1 MFRTKRLLIALVL
14 VFTLLAGL
22 LPAGANPGGARITI
36 LPIDRAKFLAGQKF
50 DFQAEATNLP
60 GAAKYWDIR
69 VNGQPM
75 ADYFGKAEETSG
87 DDQTVRYT
95 LRDVA
100 FEKPG
105 QVTVNVQVVGDGW
118 VESRQASY
126 QVVQAQSPGKPA
138 KNVILI
144 VGDGMSLPIR
154 TAARVLSKGM
164 SEGRFNGLLEMDRME
179 EFGLITTS
187 GMDSIVTDSANSASA
202 YATGHKSAVNAMGV
216 YPNSTKDPMDDP
228 RVENIVEL
236 VKRSRSMATGLVT
249 TSDICDATP
258 AAMLAHTRRRSE
270 MNAIAE
276 QMLDPVRRPDVIL
289 GGGSSHFLPQSTPG
303 SKRKDDRNLI
313 SEFEQAGFAFAGD
326 RTSLAQAGTPDK
338 LLGLFHLS
346 NMNTYIDREVT
357 KNTAV
362 LKSFTDQPTLWEMT
376 DKAIQVLSKSPNGF
390 FLMVEGASI
399 DKQAHPMDWER
410 SIYDAIELDKAVGV
424 AKRFAAQNSDTLIIV
439 TADHSHGMSITGTYH
454 ELDGK
459 TGREG
464 VRVYADAG
472 FPTFEDK
479 DGDGFPDN
487 PGPDV
492 TLAVGWANHPDYR
505 DDFKFNPS
513 PLEPAVVLDG
523 KAVPNPQRDPAGVLL
538 TGNLP
543 IRDNNEVHT
552 ADDVPVT
559 ASGPGAG
566 HFNGILDNTELFYG
580 MVNALGLKPGK

>member
-1 MFRTKRLLIALVL
+1 MFRTKRLIIALVL
-14 VFTLLAGL
+14 VTALLAGL
-22 LPAGANPGGARITI
+22 LPAGANTGGTKITV
-36 LPIDRAKFLAGQKF
+36 LPIDRAKVLAGQKF

-60 GAAKYWDIR
+60 GEAKYWEIE
-69 VNGQPM
+69 VNGQPI
-75 ADYFGKAEETSG
+75 ASYFGQEGETSG
-87 DDQTVRYT
+87 DDKTVRYT

-100 FEKPG
+100 FKTVG
-105 QVTVNVQVVGDGW
+105 TVTVNVQVIGDSW

-126 QVVQAQSPGKPA
+126 QVVQAQAPAKPA
-138 KNVILI
+138 KNVILF

-164 SEGRFNGLLEMDRME
+164 SEGKFNGLLEMDRME

-236 VKRSRSMATGLVT
+236 AKRSRNMATGLVT

-258 AAMLAHTRRRSE
+258 AAMVAHTRRRSE
-270 MNAIAE
+270 MNAIAD
-276 QMLDPVRRPDVIL
+276 QMLDPARRPDVIL

-313 SEFEQAGFAFAGD
+313 SEFEQAGYAFVGD
-326 RTSLAQAGTPDK
+326 RTSLSQLGTPDK
-338 LLGLFHLS
+338 LLGFFHLS
-346 NMNTYIDREVT
+346 NMNVYIDREVT
-357 KNTAV
+357 KNPAV
-362 LKSFTDQPTLWEMT
+362 LKSFTDQPSLWEMT
-376 DKAIQVLSKSPNGF
+376 DKAIQILSKNPNGF

-410 SIYDAIELDKAVGV
+410 AIYDAIELDKAVGV
-424 AKRFAAQNSDTLIIV
+424 AKRFAAQNNDTLIIV

-472 FPTFEDK
+472 FPTFEDR
-479 DGDGFPDN
+479 DGNGFPDN
-487 PGPDV
+487 PAPDV
-492 TLAVGWANHPDYR
+492 TLSVGWANHPDYR
-505 DDFKFNPS
+505 DDFKFNPM

-523 KAVPNPQRDPAGVLL
+523 KAVPNPERDADGVLL

-543 IRDNNEVHT
+543 IRNNNEVHT

-580 MVNALGLKPGK
+580 MVNALGLNPGR

>member
-14 VFTLLAGL
+14 VFTMLAGL
-22 LPAGANPGGARITI
+22 LPAGANTGGAKITI

-50 DFQAEATNLP
+50 DFQAEATDLP
-60 GAAKYWDIR
+60 GAAQYWEIE

-75 ADYFGKAEETSG
+75 ASYFGKAEETSG
-87 DDQTVRYT
+87 DAKTVRYT

-100 FEKPG
+100 FENAGP
-105 QVTVNVQVVGDGW
+105 VTVNVQIIGDGW
-118 VESRQASY
+118 VESRSASY
-126 QVVQAQSPGKPA
+126 QVVKAQSQAKPA
-138 KNVILI
+138 KNVILF

-164 SEGRFNGLLEMDRME
+164 SEGRFNGLLEMDQME
-179 EFGLITTS
+179 ELGLITTS

-228 RVENIVEL
+228 KVENIVEL
-236 VKRSRSMATGLVT
+236 AKRSRDMATGLVT
-249 TSDICDATP
+249 TSDVTDATP
-258 AAMLAHTRRRSE
+258 AAMVAHTRRRGE

-289 GGGSSHFLPQSTPG
+289 GGGSNHFLPKSTPG

-313 SEFEQAGFAFAGD
+313 SEFEQAGYVFAGD
-326 RTSLAQAGTPDK
+326 RTSLAQTGTPDK

-357 KNTAV
+357 KNPAV
-362 LKSFTDQPTLWEMT
+362 LKSFSDQPTLWEMT
-376 DKAIQVLSKSPNGF
+376 DKAIQILSKNPNGF

-424 AKRFAAQNSDTLIIV
+424 AKRFAAKNNDTLIIV

-479 DGDGFPDN
+479 DDDGFPDN
-487 PGPDV
+487 PAPDV
-492 TLAVGWANHPDYR
+492 TLAVGWANHPDYQ
-505 DDFKFNPS
+505 DDFKFNPA

-523 KAVPNPQRDPAGVLL
+523 KAVPNQERDPGGALQ

-543 IRDNNEVHT
+543 IRVNNEVHT
-552 ADDVPVT
+552 AEDVPVT

-566 HFNGILDNTELFYG
+566 YFNGVLDNTELFYG

>member
-1 MFRTKRLLIALVL
+1 MFRTKRLIIALVL
-14 VFTLLAGL
+14 VTALLAGL
-22 LPAGANPGGARITI
+22 LPAGANTGGTKITV
-36 LPIDRAKFLAGQKF
+36 LPIDRAKVLAGQKF

-60 GAAKYWDIR
+60 GEAKYWEIE
-69 VNGQPM
+69 VNGQPI
-75 ADYFGKAEETSG
+75 ASYFGQEGETSG
-87 DDQTVRYT
+87 DDKTVRYT

-100 FEKPG
+100 FKTVGP
-105 QVTVNVQVVGDGW
+105 VTVNVQVIGDGW

-126 QVVQAQSPGKPA
+126 QVVQAQAPAKPA
-138 KNVILI
+138 KNVILF

-164 SEGRFNGLLEMDRME
+164 SEGKFNGLLEMDRME

-236 VKRSRSMATGLVT
+236 AKRSRNMATGLVT

-258 AAMLAHTRRRSE
+258 AAMVAHTRRRGE
-270 MNAIAE
+270 MNAIAD
-276 QMLDPVRRPDVIL
+276 QMLDPARRPDVIL

-313 SEFEQAGFAFAGD
+313 SEFEQAGYAFVGD
-326 RTSLAQAGTPDK
+326 RTSLLQLGTPDK
-338 LLGLFHLS
+338 LLGFFHLS
-346 NMNTYIDREVT
+346 NMNVYIDREVT
-357 KNTAV
+357 KNPAV
-362 LKSFTDQPTLWEMT
+362 LKSFTDQPNLWEMT
-376 DKAIQVLSKSPNGF
+376 DKAIQILSKNPNGF

-410 SIYDAIELDKAVGV
+410 AIYDAIELDKAVGV
-424 AKRFAAQNSDTLIIV
+424 AKRFAAQNNDTLIIV

-472 FPTFEDK
+472 FPTFEDR
-479 DGDGFPDN
+479 DGNGFPDN
-487 PGPDV
+487 PAPDV
-492 TLAVGWANHPDYR
+492 TLSVGWANHPDYR
-505 DDFKFNPS
+505 DDFKFNPV

-523 KAVPNPQRDPAGVLL
+523 KAVPNPERDADGVLL

-543 IRDNNEVHT
+543 IRNNNEVHT

-580 MVNALGLKPGK
+580 MVNALGLNPGR

>member
-1 MFRTKRLLIALVL
+1 MFRTKRLIIALVL
-14 VFTLLAGL
+14 VTALLAGL
-22 LPAGANPGGARITI
+22 LPARANTGGTKITV
-36 LPIDRAKFLAGQKF
+36 LPIDRAKVLAGQKF

-60 GAAKYWDIR
+60 GEAKYWEIE
-69 VNGQPM
+69 VNGQPI
-75 ADYFGKAEETSG
+75 ASYFGQEGETSG
-87 DDQTVRYT
+87 DDKTVRYT

-100 FEKPG
+100 FKTVGP
-105 QVTVNVQVVGDGW
+105 VTVNVQVIGDGW

-126 QVVQAQSPGKPA
+126 QVVQAQAPAKPA
-138 KNVILI
+138 KNVILF

-164 SEGRFNGLLEMDRME
+164 SEGKFNGLLEMDRME

-236 VKRSRSMATGLVT
+236 AKRSRNMATGLVT

-258 AAMLAHTRRRSE
+258 AAMVAHTRRRGE
-270 MNAIAE
+270 MNAIAD
-276 QMLDPVRRPDVIL
+276 QMLDPARRPDVIL

-313 SEFEQAGFAFAGD
+313 SEFEQAGYAFVGD
-326 RTSLAQAGTPDK
+326 RTSLSQLGTPDK
-338 LLGLFHLS
+338 LLGFFHLS
-346 NMNTYIDREVT
+346 NMNVYIDREVT
-357 KNTAV
+357 KNPAV
-362 LKSFTDQPTLWEMT
+362 LKSFTDQPNLWEMT
-376 DKAIQVLSKSPNGF
+376 DKAIQILSKNPNGF

-410 SIYDAIELDKAVGV
+410 AIYDAIELDKAVGV
-424 AKRFAAQNSDTLIIV
+424 AKRFAAQNNDTLIIV

-472 FPTFEDK
+472 FPTFEDR
-479 DGDGFPDN
+479 DGNGFPDN
-487 PGPDV
+487 PAPDV
-492 TLAVGWANHPDYR
+492 TLSVGWANHPDYR
-505 DDFKFNPS
+505 DDFKFNPV

-523 KAVPNPQRDPAGVLL
+523 KAVPNPERDADGVLL

-543 IRDNNEVHT
+543 IRNNNEVHT

-580 MVNALGLKPGK
+580 MVNALGLNPGR